1 MDTPRMDTPRIPVS
15 MFEFK
20 AAGPLVRS
28 DWLLDNT
35 AIGIAQELGLT
46 AAPPV
51 VEVVDAQGAVHS
63 YRLQS
68 ASPRALNQR
77 EWSWIYVGGRRAPSR
92 VMVIRYWPGRRA
104 A

>member
-1 MDTPRMDTPRIPVS
+1 MDTPRISAS

-20 AAGPLVRS
+20 AAGSLVRS

-35 AIGIAQELGLT
+35 AVGLAQELGLT

-51 VEVVDAQGAVHS
+51 VEVVDARGAVHS

-68 ASPRALNQR
+68 VSPRAFNHR
-77 EWSWIYVGGRRAPSR
+77 EWSWIYVAPLGAPSQ
-92 VMVIRYWPGRRA
+92 VMVIRHWPGRKA